1 MPSDDLLLDAKIWAD
16 RRRKVLDVK
25 TLRVLLELRET
36 YADTAPTLWPAGS
49 VTDLL
54 TSLWP
59 AKGDG
64 QELDEEA
71 LRSSLDSFLRFLR
84 NTGTMSGRSAPLADL
99 LKEVRSSVR
108 GINERS
114 ADRSQWSIG
123 KQMLDY
129 ADQIGL
135 GISEGDDI
143 ESIRSSLEVTQA
155 RWNALPVHER
165 RALSPD
171 PTSMHLSG
179 YVGAQEAYGT
189 TDAVQLVVLSMRH
202 DLPTGSLPDPSQVA
216 PAVRST
222 GLTAELRRLHAALE
236 DREPLTS
243 TGALK
248 PARAR
253 ALVHELALPD
263 DGGWRSARD
272 ARALNRL
279 WEAAAWARLL
289 DPHATVARRL
299 PFPDLADDET
309 CVRFGASSFIGA
321 YMSTLRY
328 LSDGA
333 GITYA
338 LVRSYVLRCG
348 LVTWEELGGFLDDWL
363 LPARMRAQG
372 MSVADIE
379 VARARLDLE
388 AVADTGAVVVG
399 DRGVQ
404 LTPLGDVAV
413 TALIHQLERG

>member
-16 RRRKVLDVK
+16 RRKKVLDVK

-143 ESIRSSLEVTQA
+143 ESIRSSLEATQA

-179 YVGAQEAYGT
+179 YVGAQKAYGT

-202 DLPTGSLPDPSQVA
+202 DLPT
-216 PAVRST
+216 
-222 GLTAELRRLHAALE
+222 
-236 DREPLTS
+236 
-243 TGALK
+243 
-248 PARAR
+248 
-253 ALVHELALPD
+253 
-263 DGGWRSARD
+263 
-272 ARALNRL
+272 
-279 WEAAAWARLL
+279 
-289 DPHATVARRL
+289 RL
-299 PFPDLADDET
+299 PA
-309 CVRFGASSFIGA
+309 
-321 YMSTLRY
+321 
-328 LSDGA
+328 
-333 GITYA
+333 
-338 LVRSYVLRCG
+338 
-348 LVTWEELGGFLDDWL
+348 
-363 LPARMRAQG
+363 
-372 MSVADIE
+372 
-379 VARARLDLE
+379 
-388 AVADTGAVVVG
+388 
-399 DRGVQ
+399 
-404 LTPLGDVAV
+404 
-413 TALIHQLERG
+413 